1 MYAASNTGRLRV
13 RVEKSLT
20 PAPLDAAGNAIDLE
34 VFQLGTPAEFLRD
47 TLILNED
54 VATQNFKTEQTG
66 AHLTAMYEVR
76 NASGLQGKRHR
87 T

>member
-1 MYAASNTGRLRV
+1 MERRHFLLEKYI
-13 RVEKSLT
+13 KSLT

-34 VFQLGTPAEFLRD
+34 ASLGTPAEFLRD